1 MDVGKHGQHSQ
12 VILFVFVIRQN
23 LVIIDIKYD
32 DLNYRITQQQKAL
45 TISEL
50 LGKGIFN
57 IYCWSIKKFKTSVLN
72 SLPFHV
78 PDYPGL

>member
-1 MDVGKHGQHSQ
+1 MDSTQ

-57 IYCWSIKKFKTSVLN
+57 IYC
-72 SLPFHV
+72 
-78 PDYPGL
+78 